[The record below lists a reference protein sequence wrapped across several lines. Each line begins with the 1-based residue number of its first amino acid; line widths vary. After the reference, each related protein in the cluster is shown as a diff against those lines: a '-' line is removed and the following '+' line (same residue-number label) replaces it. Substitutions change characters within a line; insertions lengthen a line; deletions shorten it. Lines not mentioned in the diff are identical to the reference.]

1 MTAPALRG
9 TSNRTP
15 DPTGLPQGDPHGE
28 SSALHPDVLAYV
40 PQLVGEVTPRR
51 LRDLQRQYDIA
62 MRKREEREE
71 RAVESAPSV
80 WRTVGNRS
88 TPADPQGDH
97 IARRLS
103 AA

>member
-1 MTAPALRG
+1 MTAPAPRG

-62 MRKREEREE
+62 LRKREARE
-71 RAVESAPSV
+71 AKAQESAASI
-80 WRTVGNRS
+80 WRTVGHRS
-88 TPADPQGDH
+88 TPADPQGDR
-97 IARRLS
+97 IARKLS

>member
-15 DPTGLPQGDPHGE
+15 DPAGLPQGDPHGE

-62 MRKREEREE
+62 MRKREAREDD
-71 RAVESAPSV
+71 APSV
-80 WRTVGNRS
+80 WRTVGHRS
-88 TPADPQGDH
+88 APADPQGDR
-97 IARRLS
+97 IARKLS